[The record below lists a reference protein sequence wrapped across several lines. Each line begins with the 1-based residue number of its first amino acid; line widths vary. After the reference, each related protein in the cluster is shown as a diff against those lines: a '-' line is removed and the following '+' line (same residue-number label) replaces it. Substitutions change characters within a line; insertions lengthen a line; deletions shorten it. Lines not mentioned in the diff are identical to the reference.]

1 MIGMSRTTGRSIND
15 AAPYLLHLRQS
26 IHDILTTLVGTRIC
40 QRKYGSIVPD
50 LIDQPCNEATKI
62 RLFSATAT
70 ALILFEPRVRITQIR
85 IIKFEAAGSW
95 ELELVGI
102 TTFNQKVINYVD
114 RFELRAA
121 A

>member
-1 MIGMSRTTGRSIND
+1 MTGMSRNTGRSISD
-15 AAPYLLHLRQS
+15 TAPYFQHLRQS

-40 QRKYGSIVPD
+40 RRNYGSLVMD
-50 LIDQPCNEATKI
+50 LIDQPCNEATKV

-70 ALILFEPRVRITQIR
+70 ALIEFEPRVQLNQVNIIR
-85 IIKFEAAGSW
+85 FDVGIW
-95 ELELVGI
+95 ELELVGT
-102 TTFNQKVINYVD
+102 TTFNQRVLDYVD